1 MIKNFSCKDTEKV
14 WKGEKTRRWSDA
26 IVKVMLRKLFMLH
39 AAHNLNDL
47 RAPPSNRLH
56 PLKNDL
62 KGYYSISVNMQW
74 RIIFTW
80 ENGNA
85 SNVSVKD
92 YH

>member
-1 MIKNFSCKDTEKV
+1 MITDFSCKDTEKV
-14 WKGEKTRRWSDA
+14 WKGEKTKKWSDTV
-26 IVKVMLRKLFMLH
+26 VKIALRKLFMLH

-56 PLKNDL
+56 PLKKDL

-74 RIIFTW
+74 RIIFMWADGKAT
-80 ENGNA
+80 
-85 SNVSVKD
+85 NVSIKD